1 MDIFKVNVCYN
12 KHMDNKAYLEQIAS
26 ETRASKPKATGFL
39 GKLGLSPKMKKLL
52 IGGAIIAF
60 IIIIIGSI
68 LSSGG
73 DKNSERDLVDKLSLR
88 TTNLISVIE
97 EYNPYIKSSKLRS
110 LANSLKAVLGQV
122 NYAANTS
129 LADDFDAKNSKPEKE
144 QTTLDEDA
152 WKLELQESLTAA
164 RLNGIL
170 DRKISPEYAYQIGML
185 ISLEN
190 DIINKSKKDNL
201 KTALNNTIP
210 NLDQLY
216 DQFDNFA
223 AE

>member
-1 MDIFKVNVCYN
+1 
-12 KHMDNKAYLEQIAS
+12 MDNKAYLEKIAS
-26 ETRASKPKATGFL
+26 ETRISKPKATGFL
-39 GKLGLSPKMKKLL
+39 GKLGLSPMMKKLL
-52 IGGAIIAF
+52 IGAVAVAFFF
-60 IIIIIGSI
+60 IILGTA
-68 LSSGG
+68 LGGG
-73 DKNSERDLVDKLSLR
+73 DKDKLSLR
-88 TTNLISVIE
+88 TTNLVSVIE
-97 EYNPYIKSSKLRS
+97 HYTPYVKSSKLRS
-110 LANSLKAVLGQV
+110 LGNSLKAVINQV

-129 LADDFDAKNSKPEKE
+129 LADDFDAKGSKPQKE

-152 WKLELQESLTAA
+152 WRLELEESLENA

-170 DRKISPEYAYQIGML
+170 DRVYSRDYAYQIGML

-190 DIINKSKKDNL
+190 DIIKKSKKENL
-201 KTALNNTIP
+201 TSALEKSLP

>member
-1 MDIFKVNVCYN
+1 
-12 KHMDNKAYLEQIAS
+12 MDNKAYLEQIAS
-26 ETRASKPKATGFL
+26 ETRSSKPKATGFL
-39 GKLGLSPKMKKLL
+39 GKLGLNPKMKKLL
-52 IGGAIIAF
+52 IGGAILAV
-60 IIIIIGSI
+60 IIIVFGSI
-68 LSSGG
+68 LSSSGG
-73 DKNSERDLVDKLSLR
+73 DKNTERDLVDKLSLR

-110 LANSLKAVLGQV
+110 LANSLKAVLNQV

-152 WKLELQESLTAA
+152 WKLELQESLTTA

-170 DRKISPEYAYQIGML
+170 DRKFAPEYAYQIGML

-190 DIINKSKKDNL
+190 DIIKKSKKDNL
-201 KTALNNTIP
+201 KTALDNTIP

-216 DQFDNFA
+216 NQFDNFT